1 LGLQLGN
8 QAYKAYGE
16 KLAVT
21 IDKMLL
27 VSEVATLSRRPPR
40 VIDEGAGAAL
50 DLDMSVESR
59 ETSQNT
65 GQAGGASGRQASIH
79 GRMPYNSLGNTNK
92 QLIMQQL
99 EQWEEPVRVKHE
111 VRYKYRFKFIIVG
124 KTY

>member
-1 LGLQLGN
+1 LQLGKR
-8 QAYKAYGE
+8 AYKAYGE

-40 VIDEGAGAAL
+40 KIDEGAGAAAL
-50 DLDMSVESR
+50 DLDMSIESH

-65 GQAGGASGRQASIH
+65 GQAGGARQASID
-79 GRMPYNSLGNTNK
+79 GRMRYNSLGNTNK

-99 EQWEEPVRVKHE
+99 EQWEEPVRAKHE
-111 VRYKYRFKFIIVG
+111 VRYK
-124 KTY
+124 